1 MHGNLTKRVSTG
13 VIAVTT
19 LVVFLFGLY
28 AYLQTKS
35 ALLSDLEDSAKMV
48 TNRLSINLVE
58 PLWNMNDALTYEII
72 TSEMGDKHIFAV
84 MIKDSEGAKITH
96 GKQRDQTGQL
106 TAIEGSMPS
115 GLITENTDLM
125 RENSK
130 IGSVEVFMTKKFMK
144 ETLNGLIVKIILIA
158 FILNAIIVIA
168 LIFLIKQLAIKPINL
183 LSKQLNGSAD
193 QVAAASS
200 QLSSTGQSL
209 AEASS
214 EQAANLEETA
224 SSLEEMSS
232 MIKATADNAQQADAL
247 MKEGNRSVESAGG
260 DMDKMEQAMLKIA
273 DSGQE
278 ISKIVKSI
286 DEIAFQ
292 TNLLALNAAVE
303 AARAGEAGAGFAV
316 VADEVR
322 NLAMRAAEAAKDTQ
336 NLVEDTIKRIKEG
349 AELVDRSKSGFK
361 VVADSA
367 EKVGCLISEISQASH
382 EQAQGIEEINRGMA
396 EMDKVVQQ
404 NAANAEE
411 SASSANEM
419 NSQAANMKQMV
430 VELVTLVGGTREAEA
445 SYMQEYDQEQ
455 IDAME
460 QRERLRIHLDAKRGR
475 RQITAEPDEWDMIPE
490 QEEATP
496 GYHKS
501 LPQGF

>member
-19 LVVFLFGLY
+19 LVVVLFGLY

-35 ALLSDLEDSAKMV
+35 ALLGDLEKSAEMA
-48 TNRLSINLVE
+48 TGRLSINLIE
-58 PLWNMNDALTYEII
+58 PLWNMNDTLIYEMIA
-72 TSEMGDKHIFAV
+72 SEMGDKRIFAV
-84 MIKDSEGAKITH
+84 VVKDAENAKITH
-96 GKQRDQTGQL
+96 GRQRDYAGKIIE
-106 TAIEGSMPS
+106 IEGAMPS
-115 GLITENTDLM
+115 GLLGKNVDLT
-125 RENSK
+125 RENSRL
-130 IGSVEVFMTKKFMK
+130 GSVEVFMTKKYMN
-144 ETLNGLIVKIILIA
+144 ETLNGLILKIFLVAIT
-158 FILNAIIVIA
+158 LNLIIVIA
-168 LIFLIKQLAIKPINL
+168 LILLIKQMAIKPINL
-183 LSKQLNGSAD
+183 LSTRLNASAD
-193 QVAAASS
+193 QVASASG
-200 QLSSTGQSL
+200 QVSSTGQTL

-247 MKEGNRSVESAGG
+247 MKEGNRSVESAGN
-260 DMDKMEQAMLKIA
+260 DMNKMEQAMSKIA

-322 NLAMRAAEAAKDTQ
+322 NLAMRAADAAKDTQ
-336 NLVEDTIKRIKEG
+336 NLVEDTIKRITEG

-367 EKVGCLISEISQASH
+367 EKVGCLISEISQASN
-382 EQAQGIEEINRGMA
+382 EQSQGIEEINKGMA

-411 SASSANEM
+411 SASAANEM
-419 NSQAANMKQMV
+419 SSQAANMKKMV
-430 VELVTLVGGTREAEA
+430 VELVALVSGKKEATA
-445 SYMQEYDQEQ
+445 GVQAYDQEQ
-455 IDAME
+455 IDTMA
-460 QRERLRIHLDAKRGR
+460 QRERFRIHLNTKANR
-475 RQITAEPDEWDMIPE
+475 RKITAEPDEWDMIPE
-490 QEEATP
+490 QVSSMSQ
-496 GYHKS
+496 KS

>member
-1 MHGNLTKRVSTG
+1 MHGNLTKRVSMG

-19 LVVFLFGLY
+19 VVVIVFGLY

-35 ALLSDLEDSAKMV
+35 ALLSDLENSAKM
-48 TNRLSINLVE
+48 TTGRLSISLIE
-58 PLWNMNDALTYEII
+58 PLWNMNDALVYEMIA
-72 TSEMGDKHIFAV
+72 SEMGDKHVFAIA
-84 MIKDSEGAKITH
+84 IKDAEGAKITH
-96 GKQRDQTGQL
+96 GRQRDHAGQL
-106 TAIEGSMPS
+106 VAIEGSMPS
-115 GLITENTDLM
+115 GLLTEKADLM
-125 RENSK
+125 REGSK
-130 IGSVEVFMTKKFMK
+130 MGSVEVFMTKQYMK
-144 ETLNGLIVKIILIA
+144 EALNGLIGKIILIA
-158 FILNAIIVIA
+158 VILNAIIVIA
-168 LIFLIKQLAIKPINL
+168 LILLIKHMAIKPINL
-183 LSKQLNGSAD
+183 LSKRLNGSAD
-193 QVAAASS
+193 QVASS
-200 QLSSTGQSL
+200 STQVSSTGQAL

-247 MKEGNRSVESAGG
+247 MKEGNRSVESAGS
-260 DMDKMEQAMLKIA
+260 DMDKMEQAMFKIA

-322 NLAMRAAEAAKDTQ
+322 NLAMRAAEAAKSTQ
-336 NLVEDTIKRIKEG
+336 TLVEDTIKRIQEG

-361 VVADSA
+361 VVAESS

-411 SASSANEM
+411 SASAANEM
-419 NSQAANMKQMV
+419 NSQAANMKEMV
-430 VELVTLVGGTREAEA
+430 VELVSLVGGRNETEA
-445 SYMQEYDQEQ
+445 YDGRTHDQSQ
-455 IDAME
+455 VDLME
-460 QRERLRIHLDAKRGR
+460 QRERFRIHLDAKKTR
-475 RQITAEPDEWDMIPE
+475 RQIATTPDDDEWDMIPE
-490 QEEATP
+490 KTTP
-496 GYHKS
+496 HRKS

>member
-19 LVVFLFGLY
+19 LVVILFGLY

-35 ALLSDLEDSAKMV
+35 ALLGDLENSADMA
-48 TNRLSINLVE
+48 TGRLSINLIE
-58 PLWNMNDALTYEII
+58 PLWNMNDSLIYEMIA
-72 TSEMGDKHIFAV
+72 SEMGDKRIFAV
-84 MIKDSEGAKITH
+84 VVKDAEDAKVTH
-96 GKQRDQTGQL
+96 GRQRDYAGQIIAL
-106 TAIEGSMPS
+106 EGSMPS
-115 GLITENTDLM
+115 GLIAQKVDLT

-130 IGSVEVFMTKKFMK
+130 LGTVEVLMTKKYMK
-144 ETLNGLIVKIILIA
+144 EVLTGLIIKILLVA
-158 FILNAIIVIA
+158 VALNLIIVIA
-168 LIFLIKQLAIKPINL
+168 LILLIKQMAIKPINL
-183 LSKQLNGSAD
+183 LSNRLNGSAD
-193 QVAAASS
+193 QVASASG
-200 QLSSTGQSL
+200 QVSSTGQAL

-232 MIKATADNAQQADAL
+232 MIKATADNAQEADAL
-247 MKEGNRSVESAGG
+247 MKEGNRSVESAGS
-260 DMDKMEQAMLKIA
+260 DMDKMEQAMSKIA

-322 NLAMRAAEAAKDTQ
+322 NLAMRAADAAKDTQ
-336 NLVEDTIKRIKEG
+336 NLVEDTIKRITEG

-361 VVADSA
+361 VVADSS
-367 EKVGCLISEISQASH
+367 EKVGCLISEISQASN
-382 EQAQGIEEINRGMA
+382 EQSQGIEEINKGMA

-411 SASSANEM
+411 SASAANEM
-419 NSQAANMKQMV
+419 SSQAASMKMMV
-430 VELVTLVGGTREAEA
+430 VELVTLVSGKSEAEA
-445 SYMQEYDQEQ
+445 SNVQGYGQEQ
-455 IDAME
+455 IDTMA
-460 QRERLRIHLDAKRGR
+460 QRERFRIHLDAKTSK
-475 RQITAEPDEWDMIPE
+475 RQIAAEPDEWDMIPE
-490 QEEATP
+490 EMSPMSQ
-496 GYHKS
+496 KS